1 MSSVANKKVEK
12 KVKAVEK
19 VAEPVKADKPA
30 KVEKTAKADKAA
42 KAEKPAK
49 VEKAAKAEKPK
60 DAEKPKRKAKEEAIE
75 VKEEEVREKRGPA
88 TKESVT
94 EDVLSLID
102 SLATDKVNS
111 VDNLKQAVKL
121 LKSTASKLK
130 HLRNDLTR
138 VLKKAGGRT
147 TTPRDKSK
155 TSNSGLMKPV
165 VISKELAV
173 FMGVPVDSL
182 HSRVSVTNAICAYIK
197 THNLQNPEN
206 KREIKPDAPL
216 AKILGY
222 KADSKQALTYFYIQQ
237 LIQPHFLKE
246 ITSDLAKFMK
256 VSETSLQSSAT
267 VSAALNAYVTS
278 KGLLNGT
285 TVQPDE
291 TLGKLLGKSTPM
303 TVAAMNQLVKSQF
316 KK

>member
-19 VAEPVKADKPA
+19 VAEPAKAVKAEKKAEKP
-30 KVEKTAKADKAA
+30 V

-49 VEKAAKAEKPK
+49 DDKPTKAK
-60 DAEKPKRKAKEEAIE
+60 DAEKPKRKAKEDVVE
-75 VKEEEVREKRGPA
+75 VKEEVQEKRGPA

-94 EDVLSLID
+94 EDVLSLIAA
-102 SLATDKVNS
+102 LATDKVNS

-138 VLKKAGGRT
+138 VLKKAGGRST
-147 TTPRDKSK
+147 APRDKSK

-165 VISKELAV
+165 VISKELAA
-173 FMGVPVDSL
+173 FMGVPADSL
-182 HSRVSVTNAICAYIK
+182 HSRVSVTNAICTYIK

-246 ITSDLAKFMK
+246 ISADLAKFMK
-256 VSETSLQSSAT
+256 VTESSLQSSAT

-303 TVAAMNQLVKSQF
+303 TVVAMNQLVKSQF

>member
-19 VAEPVKADKPA
+19 VAEPAKAVKAEKKAEKP
-30 KVEKTAKADKAA
+30 V

-49 VEKAAKAEKPK
+49 AEKPTKAK
-60 DAEKPKRKAKEEAIE
+60 DAEKPKRKAKEDVVE
-75 VKEEEVREKRGPA
+75 VKEEVQEKRGPA

-94 EDVLSLID
+94 EDVLSLIA

-138 VLKKAGGRT
+138 VLKKAGGRST
-147 TTPRDKSK
+147 APRDKSK

-165 VISKELAV
+165 VISKDLAA
-173 FMGVPVDSL
+173 FMGVPADSL
-182 HSRVSVTNAICAYIK
+182 HSRVSVTNAICTYIK

-222 KADSKQALTYFYIQQ
+222 KADGKQALTYFYIQQ

-246 ITSDLAKFMK
+246 ISADLAKFMK
-256 VSETSLQSSAT
+256 VAESSLQSSAT

>member
-19 VAEPVKADKPA
+19 VAEPAKVVKAEKKAEKP
-30 KVEKTAKADKAA
+30 V

-49 VEKAAKAEKPK
+49 AEKPTKAK
-60 DAEKPKRKAKEEAIE
+60 DAEKPKRKAKEDVVE
-75 VKEEEVREKRGPA
+75 VKEEVQEKRGPA

-94 EDVLSLID
+94 EDVLSLIA

-138 VLKKAGGRT
+138 VLKKAGGRST
-147 TTPRDKSK
+147 APRDKSK

-165 VISKELAV
+165 VISKDLAA
-173 FMGVPVDSL
+173 FMGVPADSL
-182 HSRVSVTNAICAYIK
+182 HSRVSVTNAICTYIK

-222 KADSKQALTYFYIQQ
+222 KADGKQALTYFYIQQ

-246 ITSDLAKFMK
+246 ISADLAKFMK
-256 VSETSLQSSAT
+256 VSESSLQSSAT

>member
-1 MSSVANKKVEK
+1 MSAVANKKVEK

-19 VAEPVKADKPA
+19 VAEPAKAVKAEKKAEKP
-30 KVEKTAKADKAA
+30 V

-49 VEKAAKAEKPK
+49 DDKPTKAK
-60 DAEKPKRKAKEEAIE
+60 DAEKPKRKAKEDVVE
-75 VKEEEVREKRGPA
+75 VKEEVQEKRGPA

-94 EDVLSLID
+94 EDVLSLIAA
-102 SLATDKVNS
+102 LATDKVNS

-138 VLKKAGGRT
+138 VLKKAGGRST
-147 TTPRDKSK
+147 APRDKSK

-165 VISKELAV
+165 VISKELAA
-173 FMGVPVDSL
+173 FMGVPADSL
-182 HSRVSVTNAICAYIK
+182 HSRVSVTNAICTYIK

-246 ITSDLAKFMK
+246 ISADLAKFMK
-256 VSETSLQSSAT
+256 VTESSLQSSAT

-303 TVAAMNQLVKSQF
+303 TVVAMNQLVKSQF

>member
-12 KVKAVEK
+12 KVKMVEK
-19 VAEPVKADKPA
+19 VAEPVKA
-30 KVEKTAKADKAA
+30 T
-42 KAEKPAK
+42 KAEKKPAK
-49 VEKAAKAEKPK
+49 VEKAKEVV
-60 DAEKPKRKAKEEAIE
+60 EKAKEVVEKVPRVRKPKVVTEAVE
-75 VKEEEVREKRGPA
+75 AKEEVVQEKRGPA

-94 EDVLSLID
+94 EDVLTLIA

-111 VDNLKQAVKL
+111 VDNLKQAIKL
-121 LKSTASKLK
+121 IKSTASKLK

-138 VLKKAGGRT
+138 VLKKAGGRS

-165 VISKELAV
+165 VISKDLAV
-173 FMGVPVDSL
+173 FMGVPTDSL
-182 HSRVSVTNAICAYIK
+182 HSRVSVTNAICTYIK
-197 THNLQNPEN
+197 THNLQNPDN
-206 KREIKPDAPL
+206 KREIKPDAQL
-216 AKILGY
+216 TKILGY
-222 KADSKQALTYFYIQQ
+222 KADGKQVLTYFYIQQ

-246 ITSDLAKFMK
+246 ISADLAKFMK
-256 VSETSLQSSAT
+256 VTESSLHSSAA
-267 VSAALNAYVTS
+267 VSAALNVYATN

-291 TLGKLLGKSTPM
+291 TLSKLLGKSTPM
-303 TVAAMNQLVKSQF
+303 TVVAMNQLIKSHF

>member
-19 VAEPVKADKPA
+19 VAEPAKAVKAEKKAEKAEKP
-30 KVEKTAKADKAA
+30 V

-49 VEKAAKAEKPK
+49 AEKPTKAK
-60 DAEKPKRKAKEEAIE
+60 DAEKPKRKAKEDVVE
-75 VKEEEVREKRGPA
+75 VKEEEVQEKRGPA

-94 EDVLSLID
+94 EDVLSLIA

-138 VLKKAGGRT
+138 VLKKAGGRST
-147 TTPRDKSK
+147 APRDKSK

-165 VISKELAV
+165 VISKDLAA
-173 FMGVPVDSL
+173 FMGVPADSL
-182 HSRVSVTNAICAYIK
+182 HSRVSVTNAICTYIK

-216 AKILGY
+216 SKILGY
-222 KADSKQALTYFYIQQ
+222 KADGKQALTYFYIQQ

-246 ITSDLAKFMK
+246 ISADLAKFMK
-256 VSETSLQSSAT
+256 VSESSLQSSAT

>member
-19 VAEPVKADKPA
+19 VAEPAKAVKAEKKAEKP
-30 KVEKTAKADKAA
+30 V

-49 VEKAAKAEKPK
+49 AEKTTKAK
-60 DAEKPKRKAKEEAIE
+60 DAEKPKRKAKEDVVE
-75 VKEEEVREKRGPA
+75 VNEEVQEKRGPA

-94 EDVLSLID
+94 EDVLSLIA

-138 VLKKAGGRT
+138 VLKKAGGRST
-147 TTPRDKSK
+147 APRDKSK

-165 VISKELAV
+165 VISKELAA
-173 FMGVPVDSL
+173 FMGVPADSL
-182 HSRVSVTNAICAYIK
+182 HSRVSVTNAICTYIK

-222 KADSKQALTYFYIQQ
+222 KADGKQALTYFYIQQ

-246 ITSDLAKFMK
+246 ISADLAKFMK
-256 VSETSLQSSAT
+256 VAESSLQSSAT